1 MWRSLSLAKEMP
13 QLVELTELVV
23 VGSEEPRGPV
33 VWYGQMV
40 AVVV

>member
-1 MWRSLSLAKEMP
+1 M
-13 QLVELTELVV
+13 ELTELVV
-23 VGSEEPRGPV
+23 VEVEESCGPD

>member
-1 MWRSLSLAKEMP
+1 MP
-13 QLVELTELVV
+13 QPVELIELVV
-23 VGSEEPRGPV
+23 VEADEPPGLV

>member
-1 MWRSLSLAKEMP
+1 M
-13 QLVELTELVV
+13 ELTELVV
-23 VGSEEPRGPV
+23 VEAEESCGPN

>member
-1 MWRSLSLAKEMP
+1 M
-13 QLVELTELVV
+13 ELIELVV
-23 VGSEEPRGPV
+23 VETDEPPGLA